1 MGLILIRLTRE
12 KEAIKLSLHDLWFV
26 LIAVLFAGF
35 FFLEGFDF
43 GVGMSTRWLAKG
55 NMERR
60 VLINTIGPFW
70 DANEVWLITAAGAM
84 FAAFPHWY
92 STMFSGYYVP
102 LTLILLALIG
112 RAAAFEFRGKAENE
126 RWRRAWDFVVFAGS
140 LAPPF
145 LFGMMFASLAK
156 GMPIGD
162 NMNMQAAFG
171 DWVNGFTL
179 WSGLTVTGLCL
190 LHGLAFLALRTTG
203 ELRERARKKALKTL
217 PWIALMLTVLAGWAL
232 LTTDLFEGR
241 LLLWSLAVA
250 IGLSAAIL
258 AGYFLYRKK
267 EGWAFAMTGLLILV
281 PVATFFT
288 SLFPRVMI
296 SSFGSAYDLTV
307 SNAASSPYTLKAM
320 TIVAV
325 ALLPFVLA
333 YQAWSYYVFRKRV
346 SARDHLEY

>member
-1 MGLILIRLTRE
+1 MLSALWILIG
-12 KEAIKLSLHDLWFV
+12 IP
-26 LIAVLFAGF
+26 
-35 FFLEGFDF
+35 
-43 GVGMSTRWLAKG
+43 
-55 NMERR
+55 ERADR
-60 VLINTIGPFW
+60 IDQHP
-70 DANEVWLITAAGAM
+70 
-84 FAAFPHWY
+84 
-92 STMFSGYYVP
+92 
-102 LTLILLALIG
+102 
-112 RAAAFEFRGKAENE
+112 
-126 RWRRAWDFVVFAGS
+126 
-140 LAPPF
+140 
-145 LFGMMFASLAK
+145 
-156 GMPIGD
+156 
-162 NMNMQAAFG
+162 
-171 DWVNGFTL
+171 
-179 WSGLTVTGLCL
+179 
-190 LHGLAFLALRTTG
+190 AFLVHVILSDD
-203 ELRERARKKALKTL
+203 
-217 PWIALMLTVLAGWAL
+217 VHH
-232 LTTDLFEGR
+232 DLFEGR

>member
-1 MGLILIRLTRE
+1 M
-12 KEAIKLSLHDLWFV
+12 SLHDLWFG

-112 RAAAFEFRGKAENE
+112 RACAFEFRGKSESE
-126 RWRRAWDFVVFAGS
+126 RWRRGWDMAIFAGS

-145 LFGMMFASLAK
+145 LFGMLFASLAK
-156 GMPIGD
+156 GVPIGD
-162 NMNMQAAFG
+162 NMNMRAAFG

-190 LHGLAFLALRTTG
+190 LHGLAFLTLRTTG

-217 PWIALMLTVLAGWAL
+217 PWVALMLAVLAGWAL
-232 LTTDLFEGR
+232 AATDLFEGR
-241 LLLWSLAVA
+241 MPLWAMSGTV
-250 IGLSAAIL
+250 GLIAAGL

-267 EGWAFAMTGLLILV
+267 EGWAFAMTGLMVLV
-281 PVATFFT
+281 PVATHFT

-307 SNAASSPYTLKAM
+307 SNASSSPYTLKAM
-320 TIVAV
+320 TIVAAV
-325 ALLPFVLA
+325 LLPFVLG

>member
-1 MGLILIRLTRE
+1 MELESTHEAGVPRHPHDGHRRSHHSDKMKTDLITRLNRIEGQIRGIKGMIE
-12 KEAIKLSLHDLWFV
+12 KNTYCDHVLNQISAVQAAWFV

-145 LFGMMFASLAK
+145 LFG
-156 GMPIGD
+156 
-162 NMNMQAAFG
+162 
-171 DWVNGFTL
+171 
-179 WSGLTVTGLCL
+179 
-190 LHGLAFLALRTTG
+190 
-203 ELRERARKKALKTL
+203 
-217 PWIALMLTVLAGWAL
+217 
-232 LTTDLFEGR
+232 
-241 LLLWSLAVA
+241 
-250 IGLSAAIL
+250 
-258 AGYFLYRKK
+258 
-267 EGWAFAMTGLLILV
+267 
-281 PVATFFT
+281 
-288 SLFPRVMI
+288 
-296 SSFGSAYDLTV
+296 
-307 SNAASSPYTLKAM
+307 
-320 TIVAV
+320 
-325 ALLPFVLA
+325 
-333 YQAWSYYVFRKRV
+333 
-346 SARDHLEY
+346 

>member
-1 MGLILIRLTRE
+1 
-12 KEAIKLSLHDLWFV
+12 LSLHDLWFV

-43 GVGMSTRWLAKG
+43 GVGMSTYLLAKG
-55 NMERR
+55 STERR

-92 STMFSGYYVP
+92 STMFSGYYVL
-102 LTLILLALIG
+102 LTLILLALIV
-112 RAAAFEFRGKAENE
+112 RAAALEFRGKADGEG
-126 RWRRAWDFVVFAGS
+126 WRRIWDYAVFVGS
-140 LAPPF
+140 LAPPY

-156 GMPIGD
+156 GMPIGH
-162 NMNMQAAFG
+162 NMDMRATFG
-171 DWVNGFTL
+171 DWANAFTL
-179 WSGLTVTGLCL
+179 WSGLTITGLCL

-203 ELRERARKKALKTL
+203 ELRERARTRALRAL
-217 PWIALMLTVLAGWAL
+217 PWIVLMLAVLAGWAL
-232 LTTDLFEGR
+232 RATDLFEGR
-241 LLLWSLAVA
+241 LLLWSTSVVVGLGAAV
-250 IGLSAAIL
+250 L

-267 EGWAFAMTGLLILV
+267 EGWAFAMTGVLILV
-281 PVATFFT
+281 PVATFFA

-320 TIVAV
+320 TIVAA

-333 YQAWSYYVFRKRV
+333 YQAWSYSVFRKRI